1 LVECDSGAN
10 LVWSEDRTIALLGV
24 EGFAVIDTPDAL
36 LVARLEQSSDVRKV
50 VARLKSSGRS
60 EIT

>member
-10 LVWSEDRTIALLGV
+10 LVWSEDRTVALLGV

-36 LVARLEQSSDVRKV
+36 LIARLEQSSDVRKV
-50 VARLKSSGRS
+50 VARLKASGRS
-60 EIT
+60 DIT